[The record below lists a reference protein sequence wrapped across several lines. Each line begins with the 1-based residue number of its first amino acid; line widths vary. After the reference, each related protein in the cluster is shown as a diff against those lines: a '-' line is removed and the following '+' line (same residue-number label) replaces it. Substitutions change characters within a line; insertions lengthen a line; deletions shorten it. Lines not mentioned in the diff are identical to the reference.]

1 MFTILVILCI
11 LSYIIHAI
19 NIYMNPNELKK
30 PLVIIQ
36 LILNTIIF
44 TYGVLTP

>member
-19 NIYMNPNELKK
+19 NIYIDPKEIKK
-30 PLVIIQ
+30 PLTIIQ

-44 TYGVLTP
+44 IYGVSTP